1 MTKNELTKL
10 NDEQLIWACAQPL
23 IWQVRGKDPLTKAQY
38 MKTLSDAQRALF
50 LFQVMFGHA
59 HHGMKLFFEQIAYI
73 AESMDFWAALKSS
86 MKYFNDEQM
95 LSLVGKME
103 RAYIALKQGEN
114 CSAVLNEL
122 DGQYDQRI
130 PSTVKLIGSYIRNN
144 SADFIEFDG

>member
-23 IWQVRGKDPLTKAQY
+23 IWQVRGKDPLIKAQY

-103 RAYIALKQGEN
+103 SAYIVLKQGN
-114 CSAVLNEL
+114 DCSAVLDALEK
-122 DGQYDQRI
+122 QYSASI
-130 PSTVKLIGSYIRNN
+130 PSTLNLIGACIRNN
-144 SADFIEFDG
+144 LSEFITVED